1 MTAIVGILNK
11 RAAVMAADSALT
23 VSRGDRRK
31 IYNDETKIFRLSD
44 SNPVGMMLFSSVE
57 FMKTPWNVIAELYR
71 AKKGGEKFYS
81 LRDYVNNFLGFIA
94 NEPLLGIDEEAQHNY
109 LLYEMGD
116 YLSRVQKN
124 AMTDEDARQEVIR
137 LGMELNEDNVRN
149 MMNDSIMNVIQMIT
163 DEVHE
168 NDVCPLLE
176 GYSFQQFRKY
186 AKNDFDILMD
196 HCKEE
201 GIPGVRSEW
210 EHAIYEYMK
219 SSLFYNGTGLVFVGF
234 GENELYPSLIPV
246 YVSGVFDGKLRYAFN
261 ESEEAI
267 ISKENPAAIQPFA
280 QTDVMIT
287 MMKGIAPDLYSKAHD
302 MNQKSIEN
310 TKLKMIE
317 AMREEGVDESV
328 IENVLDVDMSEVEE
342 SFGDTM
348 LQYVQD
354 EYVDGIIDAVD
365 SFNINDMANM
375 AENLVSITN
384 LQRHMTSSEESVGGP
399 VDVAVIT
406 RKEGFKWVKHKHWYD
421 KEMN

>member
-1 MTAIVGILNK
+1 
-11 RAAVMAADSALT
+11 MAADSALT

-44 SNPVGMMLFSSVE
+44 INPVGMMLFSSVE
-57 FMKTPWNVIAELYR
+57 FMNTPWNVIAELYR
-71 AKKGGEKFYS
+71 TKKGGDKFNS

-94 NEPLLGIDEEAQHNY
+94 NEPLLGIDDEAQHNY

-124 AMTDEDARQEVIR
+124 AMTEEDARQEVVR
-137 LGMELNEDNVRN
+137 LGLELNEHNVRN

-163 DEVHE
+163 DEAHE
-168 NDVCPLLE
+168 NGVCPLLE

-186 AKNDFDILMD
+186 AKNDFDILME

-201 GIPGVRSEW
+201 YILGVRNDW
-210 EHAIYEYMK
+210 EHAIFEYIK

-246 YVSGVFDGKLRYAFN
+246 YISGVVDGKLRYAFSEN
-261 ESEEAI
+261 ETAI
-267 ISKENPAAIQPFA
+267 ITKENRAAIQPFA
-280 QTDVMIT
+280 QADVMIT
-287 MMKGIAPDLYSKAHD
+287 MMKGIAPDLYSKAYD
-302 MNQKSIEN
+302 MNQKTIED
-310 TKLKMIE
+310 TKQKIIE

-328 IENVLDVDMSEVEE
+328 IENVLNVNLSEVEE

-354 EYVDGIIDAVD
+354 EYIDGIIDAVD

-375 AENLVSITN
+375 AESLISITS

-406 RKEGFKWVKHKHWYD
+406 RAEGFKWIRHKLWYD
-421 KEMN
+421 KDMN

>member
-1 MTAIVGILNK
+1 
-11 RAAVMAADSALT
+11 MAADSALT

-44 SNPVGMMLFSSVE
+44 INPVGMMLFSSVE
-57 FMKTPWNVIAELYR
+57 FMNTPWNVIAELYR
-71 AKKGGEKFYS
+71 TKKGGDKFNS

-94 NEPLLGIDEEAQHNY
+94 NEPLLGIDDEAQHNY

-124 AMTDEDARQEVIR
+124 AMTEEDARQEVVR
-137 LGMELNEDNVRN
+137 LGLELNEHNVRN

-163 DEVHE
+163 DEAHE
-168 NDVCPLLE
+168 NGVCPLLE

-186 AKNDFDILMD
+186 AKNDFDILME

-201 GIPGVRSEW
+201 DILGVRNDW
-210 EHAIYEYMK
+210 EHAIFEYIK

-246 YVSGVFDGKLRYAFN
+246 YISGVVDGKLRYAFSEN
-261 ESEEAI
+261 ETAI
-267 ISKENPAAIQPFA
+267 ITKENRAAIQPFA
-280 QTDVMIT
+280 QADVMIT
-287 MMKGIAPDLYSKAHD
+287 MMKGIAPDLYSKAYD
-302 MNQKSIEN
+302 MNQKTIED
-310 TKLKMIE
+310 TKQKIIE

-328 IENVLDVDMSEVEE
+328 IENVLNVNLSEVEE

-354 EYVDGIIDAVD
+354 EYIDGIIDAVD

-375 AENLVSITN
+375 AESLISITS

-406 RKEGFKWVKHKHWYD
+406 RAEGFKWIRHKLWYD
-421 KEMN
+421 KDMN